1 MKGNTVTFQIGS
13 SLLDL
18 PCLKGLKFTPLTVKH
33 AEKPK
38 HWLTGAQGETGYGDY
53 FKTPF

>member
-18 PCLKGLKFTPLTVKH
+18 PFLKGLKFIPLTVKH
-33 AEKPK
+33 AEKLK

-53 FKTPF
+53 FKAPF